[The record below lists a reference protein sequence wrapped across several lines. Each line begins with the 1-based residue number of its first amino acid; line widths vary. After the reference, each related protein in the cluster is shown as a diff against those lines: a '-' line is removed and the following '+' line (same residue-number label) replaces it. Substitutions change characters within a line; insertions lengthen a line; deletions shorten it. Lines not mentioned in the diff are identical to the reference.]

1 MVHEQS
7 ACTHTSLA
15 HAVARFQIALAREL
29 EGILKSQVS
38 NHLTRGGSSKC
49 VSLVL
54 QCHIWLQYF
63 PFGGRVCI
71 IYSHDA
77 LYRLSIATLSL
88 KACLVL
94 MG

>member
-15 HAVARFQIALAREL
+15 HAVGRFQLALASEL

-38 NHLTRGGSSKC
+38 NHLTHNGGSSKC

-63 PFGGRVCI
+63 PFGGRGMYHLLTRC
-71 IYSHDA
+71 
-77 LYRLSIATLSL
+77 SI
-88 KACLVL
+88 
-94 MG
+94 

>member
-15 HAVARFQIALAREL
+15 HAVARFQLALASEL

-38 NHLTRGGSSKC
+38 NHLTHNGGSSKC

-54 QCHIWLQYF
+54 QCHIWLWWAGYVSF
-63 PFGGRVCI
+63 THTI
-71 IYSHDA
+71 A

-94 MG
+94 VG

>member
-15 HAVARFQIALAREL
+15 HAVASEL

-38 NHLTRGGSSKC
+38 NHLTHNGGSSKC

-54 QCHIWLQYF
+54 QCHIWLWWAGYVSF
-63 PFGGRVCI
+63 THTMPYIDCP
-71 IYSHDA
+71 
-77 LYRLSIATLSL
+77 
-88 KACLVL
+88 
-94 MG
+94 

>member
-15 HAVARFQIALAREL
+15 HAVARFQLALASEL

-38 NHLTRGGSSKC
+38 NHLTHNGGSSKC

-54 QCHIWLQYF
+54 QCHIWLWWAGYVSF
-63 PFGGRVCI
+63 THTMPYIDCP
-71 IYSHDA
+71 
-77 LYRLSIATLSL
+77 
-88 KACLVL
+88 
-94 MG
+94 

>member
-15 HAVARFQIALAREL
+15 HAVARFQLALASEL

-38 NHLTRGGSSKC
+38 NHLTHNGGSSKC

-54 QCHIWLQYF
+54 Q
-63 PFGGRVCI
+63 
-71 IYSHDA
+71 
-77 LYRLSIATLSL
+77 
-88 KACLVL
+88 
-94 MG
+94 

>member
-15 HAVARFQIALAREL
+15 HAVARFQLALASEL
-29 EGILKSQVS
+29 EGILKSQVI
-38 NHLTRGGSSKC
+38 LRTMEVQVC
-49 VSLVL
+49 VSGASVSHLALV
-54 QCHIWLQYF
+54 
-63 PFGGRVCI
+63 GGVCII

-77 LYRLSIATLSL
+77 LYRLAIATLSL

-94 MG
+94 VG